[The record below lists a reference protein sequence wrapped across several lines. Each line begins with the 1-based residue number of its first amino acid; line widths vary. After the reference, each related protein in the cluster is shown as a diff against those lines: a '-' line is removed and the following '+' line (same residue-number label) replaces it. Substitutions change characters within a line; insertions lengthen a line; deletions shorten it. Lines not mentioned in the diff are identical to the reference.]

1 MSRRVARFR
10 ARRIFWVVTLALL
23 ASAVTVANAADPG
36 ALYRQGSFEAA
47 YRQSVTV
54 DSAAM
59 QTLAAQAA
67 IARGLYQGESEADT
81 LAWLRRGQD
90 AAEEAAKLA
99 GDSPAA
105 LLALAQAKG
114 EIASRTGPLANLSV
128 PGDIG
133 GLLKRAVK
141 LAPQNPDALVG
152 LGLWNLELTDRGV
165 GWMFGARRDGALAM
179 VAKGVGLA
187 PQRPDLRVQYARAL
201 TLVGDASGARKE
213 LQKALTLSPANAVQ
227 RYEQRRAAAE
237 LEQMGRGGG

>member
-1 MSRRVARFR
+1 MSRSVVRFR
-10 ARRIFWVVTLALL
+10 ACRACWVAALALL
-23 ASAVTVANAADPG
+23 AGAATAAKAADPQ
-36 ALYRQGSFEAA
+36 ALYRQGSFETA
-47 YRQSVTV
+47 YQQAVTV

-67 IARGLYQGESEADT
+67 IARGLYQGASESDT

-90 AAEEAAKLA
+90 AAERAVSLA

-133 GLLKRAVK
+133 SLLKRAVK

-179 VAKGVGLA
+179 VAKGVALA

-201 TLVGDASGARKE
+201 TLVGDAGGARKE
-213 LQKALTLSPANAVQ
+213 LQAALTLSPANAVE
-227 RYEQRRAAAE
+227 RYEQRRAAAQ
-237 LEQMGRGGG
+237 LEQMNRGGG